1 MKLRFLLLCFI
12 GFRASQLQAQEVVR
26 QALDAYSRQA
36 VQEKLY
42 VHTDRSSYV
51 VGESIWF
58 KLYAQDGQ
66 THRPLDLSKVA
77 YLELLDLSHG
87 VVLQSKIALKQGSGH
102 GMLVLPATIQS
113 GHYTLRAY
121 TNWMKN
127 FSPELYFEKTI
138 SIVNTFTKIPA
149 EAGDSELDLQF
160 FPEGGHLVQNL
171 KSTVAFRGINESGK
185 GVSFS
190 GAIVNQTN
198 DTIVRIQ
205 PRHLGL
211 GTFELTPKAGET
223 YRAVL
228 QEAGKQEQ
236 SIPLPPVQE
245 KGYVLHVQS
254 GPTQEL
260 SVEVEAQ
267 GAEESVY
274 VLIHTRQ
281 SVRFSERQSLQNGKA
296 RFRVPLAQLQ
306 EGISHITLFNARQE
320 PVCERLY
327 FKRPERRLA
336 IQVKT
341 DKPVYA
347 TRQPV
352 SLAVQT
358 ADSSDLSVSVY
369 RLDSLARNE
378 TEDVYSYLWLSS
390 DLKGT
395 VESPAYYLT
404 NPKAEPDLVM
414 LTHGWSRFRWEEVLR
429 KNPLKHI
436 PEYEDHIVW
445 GKVTDANGKPVRG
458 AQVYMNAPGRDLWVY
473 PAISDSDGRVFFE
486 MRHFRG
492 LNEIVVQTA
501 DSLHQVELE
510 SSFSDQ
516 YSSRS
521 LPVFS
526 VNPKEESS
534 LLSRSINMQVRNA
547 YLPLYQN
554 SALPDTAFFYGRADQ
569 TYYLDAYTRFPVLEE
584 VMREYVPEVDV
595 RRSQGRFR
603 FLMVGRT
610 DYNFTYP
617 PMVLLDGVPIFDLN
631 KLLAIDPLKIKRLD
645 IVNKR
650 YALGPAVFNGIVSFL
665 SYKGDIAGYQPE
677 GLVTSYEG
685 VQASREFYSPRY
697 DTPAQ
702 RESRTADFRP
712 LLFWEPKAKGRQP
725 LQFFTSDLSGHY
737 RVVVQG
743 VSSSGLSGS
752 QTYTFEVKKN
762 EVN

>member
-1 MKLRFLLLCFI
+1 MKLRLFILLGMGLW
-12 GFRASQLQAQEVVR
+12 APQLLAQESVR
-26 QALDAYSRQA
+26 QAFDAYNRQA

-42 VHTDRSSYV
+42 VHTDRSYYV
-51 VGESIWF
+51 VGESVWF
-58 KLYAQDGQ
+58 KVYALNGQ
-66 THRPLDLSKVA
+66 THQSMDLSKVA
-77 YLELLDLSHG
+77 YVELLDLSHG
-87 VVLQSKIALKQGSGH
+87 VVLQSKVSLKKGSGN

-121 TNWMKN
+121 THWMKN

-149 EAGDSELDLQF
+149 EAGTSELDLQF

-185 GVSFS
+185 GVHFS
-190 GAIVNQTN
+190 GALVNERN
-198 DTIVRIQ
+198 DTIVRFQ
-205 PRHLGL
+205 PRQMGM
-211 GTFELTPKAGET
+211 GTFEFTPKAGES
-223 YRAVL
+223 YHAVL
-228 QEAGKQEQ
+228 TYAGKNEQ
-236 SIPLPPVQE
+236 SVSLPAVQE
-245 KGYVLHVQS
+245 KGYVLHVQHS
-254 GPTQEL
+254 QNQDLTL
-260 SVEVEAQ
+260 EVESS
-267 GAEESVY
+267 GMEESVY
-274 VLIHTRQ
+274 ALVHTRQ
-281 SVRFSERQSLQNGKA
+281 SVKFSERQRLQNGKA
-296 RFRVPLAQLQ
+296 RFQVPLAQLD
-306 EGISHITLFNARQE
+306 EGISHITLFNAQQQ

-327 FKRPERRLA
+327 FKRPKQKLA
-336 IQVKT
+336 IQVQT

-347 TRQPV
+347 TRQAV
-352 SLAVQT
+352 SLALQA

-369 RLDSLARNE
+369 RLDSLDQGE
-378 TEDVYSYLWLSS
+378 SEDVYSYLWLSS

-395 VESPAYYLT
+395 VESPAYYVN
-404 NPKAEPDLVM
+404 NPAAETDLVM
-414 LTHGWSRFRWEEVLR
+414 LTHGWSRFRWETIVQGPQM
-429 KNPLKHI
+429 KYV
-436 PEYEDHIVW
+436 PEHEEHIVF
-445 GKVTDANGKPVRG
+445 GKVTDMNRNPVKG
-458 AQVYMNAPGRDLWVY
+458 AAVFMNAPGRDLWLY
-473 PAISDSDGRVFFE
+473 PAISDSAGRVFFE
-486 MRHFRG
+486 MRHFSG
-492 LNEIVVQTA
+492 LNEVVVQPA

-521 LPVFS
+521 LPGFAF
-526 VNPKEESS
+526 NPKEQES
-534 LLSRSINMQVRNA
+534 LLNRSIDMQVRNA
-547 YLPLYQN
+547 YMPLYTN
-554 SALPDTAFFYGRADQ
+554 AVASDTAYFYGKADR

-610 DYNFTYP
+610 EYNFTTP
-617 PMVLLDGVPIFDLN
+617 PMVLLDGVPMFELN

-650 YALGPAVFNGIVSFL
+650 YVLGSAVFSGIVSFM

-685 VQASREFYSPRY
+685 VQAGRDFYSPRY

-702 RESRTADFRP
+702 RESRIADFRS
-712 LLFWEPKAKGRQP
+712 LLFWEPQAHGQQK

-743 VSSSGLSGS
+743 ISQSGLSGS